1 LLNYLFKVFVLIGY
15 AEAAESFNEAYRWL
29 LLEIE
34 NDATGSLMPGAMLTL
49 DNTAIAYFGIHQPRP
64 AALGGGAPLGP
75 RVAHELLRR
84 YPPGT
89 EADAHGATDGTEA
102 EGRRGAVQIMRGM
115 LTVVE
120 DMG

>member
-1 LLNYLFKVFVLIGY
+1 MIRRMRFFRVRRSGRRDKCG
-15 AEAAESFNEAYRWL
+15 AG
-29 LLEIE
+29 
-34 NDATGSLMPGAMLTL
+34 GS
-49 DNTAIAYFGIHQPRP
+49 
-64 AALGGGAPLGP
+64 APVGP

-89 EADAHGATDGTEA
+89 EADAHGAADGTEA
-102 EGRRGAVQIMRGM
+102 EGRRGAVQIMRGI